1 MKKAEITKSLIIRR
15 AAELFN
21 LKGYAGSSIADIMQA
36 TGLKKGG
43 IYNHF
48 KSKDEIAL
56 AAFDYA
62 VSLVQKRAW
71 SVVKTKKNAI
81 SRLQALLKNH
91 LDYLEHPPLPGGCPI
106 MNTAIE
112 SDDAYPLLRDRAL
125 AAMQSWHDLVV
136 RIISIGIEKGELS
149 KTVDPEAVASFL
161 ISTIEGSIMLSKLY
175 QDDIHLRRAIAT
187 LDNYVMSL
195 TLSHP

>member
-91 LDYLEHPPLPGGCPI
+91 LDYLENPPLPGGCPI

-187 LDNYVMSL
+187 LDNYVTGLGS
-195 TLSHP
+195 

>member
-187 LDNYVMSL
+187 LDNYVTGLGS
-195 TLSHP
+195 

>member
-21 LKGYAGSSIADIMQA
+21 QKGYAGSSIADIMQA

-91 LDYLEHPPLPGGCPI
+91 LDYLENPPLPGGCPI

-187 LDNYVMSL
+187 LDNYVTGLGS
-195 TLSHP
+195 

>member
-71 SVVKTKKNAI
+71 SVVKTEKNAI

-187 LDNYVMSL
+187 LDNYVKGLGS
-195 TLSHP
+195 